1 MGMDYHLYLLP
12 LIILRLI
19 GDNTMSKDHDDNE
32 MPHVEMPVFES
43 PPKDYA
49 EFTQQTNAMAHYF
62 GELKGIKRGY
72 ESGLKRGEMKGFV
85 LGQLQGYQDANKDH
99 DAAISDGTRKGSSE
113 CAKQLRNRRKD

>member
-1 MGMDYHLYLLP
+1 
-12 LIILRLI
+12 
-19 GDNTMSKDHDDNE
+19 MSKDYDDNE

-43 PPKDYA
+43 QPKDYA
-49 EFTQQTNAMAHYF
+49 EFMQRTTTMAHYF

-72 ESGLKRGEMKGFV
+72 EAGLEKGKAKGFV

-99 DAAISDGTRKGSSE
+99 DAAISDGTRKGSGE